1 MAETVHTFHALAFV
15 ENFSLKELV
24 TDIARDKRLVSLEV
38 SIVLL
43 IVLEIALRFVGH

>member
-1 MAETVHTFHALAFV
+1 MQDAL
-15 ENFSLKELV
+15 ELV

-43 IVLEIALRFVGH
+43 ILLEILLSIFRH